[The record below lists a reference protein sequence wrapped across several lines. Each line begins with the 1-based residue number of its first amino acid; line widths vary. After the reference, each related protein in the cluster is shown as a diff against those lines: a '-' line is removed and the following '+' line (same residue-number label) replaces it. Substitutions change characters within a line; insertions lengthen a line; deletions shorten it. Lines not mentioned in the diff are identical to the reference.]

1 MRIHVLLFLL
11 LIVSSPS
18 QSTAAGRRQA
28 LLSFLKT
35 KIGQANPKVVML
47 ASTVSALVL
56 GIASAGV
63 ISTIVFK
70 SREEMHREIELSYR
84 QREVFMQAL
93 VRGEREVVSAQ
104 LELDDF
110 ALERYVGLTIHYIKH
125 GQHRLGTV
133 ASVDRANNALR
144 LSDSE
149 DLVSHGEVAG
159 VQLLNSH
166 VQGRAVVFYTRDAH
180 LLDPS
185 KEYLFA
191 GRVSVYGSVAGVTSD
206 GYLLVRPYV
215 RRDDTS
221 SVGGAFTTLLYL
233 VHEHSLPH

>member
-1 MRIHVLLFLL
+1 MRIHVLL
-11 LIVSSPS
+11 LIVSSQS
-18 QSTAAGRRQA
+18 QPAAAGRSQA
-28 LLSFLKT
+28 LLSSLKT

-56 GIASAGV
+56 GIASAVV
-63 ISTIVFK
+63 ISTVVFK

-84 QREVFMQAL
+84 QREVFMRAL

-125 GQHRLGTV
+125 GQHRLDTV
-133 ASVDRANNALR
+133 AGIDRANNALR

-149 DLVSHGEVAG
+149 DLVSHEEVAG
-159 VQLLNSH
+159 VQLLNRH
-166 VQGRAVVFYTRDAH
+166 VQGRVVLFYARDAH

-215 RRDDTS
+215 THDDPDIRKE
-221 SVGGAFTTLLYL
+221 AFTSLLYL
-233 VHEHSLPH
+233 VHEQNLPTTS